1 MNNFTKKV
9 SALLI
14 VCLTTISQLYS
25 QTPSN
30 NCVVPCVTLKN
41 AIKVKYELD
50 FAYNRIG
57 LLKDS
62 IQNLQ
67 TTINKQDTIIQNKTA
82 EIKNLNTDLVASQGQ
97 TKEEKKRG
105 DVYQNEVDRQ
115 KRNKWI
121 AIVAGSV
128 TTLLSLI
135 FF

>member
-1 MNNFTKKV
+1 M
-9 SALLI
+9 
-14 VCLTTISQLYS
+14 
-25 QTPSN
+25 
-30 NCVVPCVTLKN
+30 PCATLKN

-62 IQNLQ
+62 MQNLQ
-67 TTINKQDTIIQNKTA
+67 TIISKKDTIIQNKTT
-82 EIKNLNTDLVASQGQ
+82 EIQNLNTSLIASQVQ

-105 DVYQNEVDRQ
+105 DVYQKEADKQ

>member
-1 MNNFTKKV
+1 M
-9 SALLI
+9 I

>member
-1 MNNFTKKV
+1 M
-9 SALLI
+9 I
-14 VCLTTISQLYS
+14 VCLTTIFQLYS

-30 NCVVPCVTLKN
+30 NCVVPCITLRN

-50 FAYNRIG
+50 FANSRIG

-62 IQNLQ
+62 VQNLQ
-67 TTINKQDTIIQNKTA
+67 TTISKKDTIIQNKNT
-82 EIKNLNTDLVASQGQ
+82 EIQNLNTNLIASQGQ

-105 DVYQNEVDRQ
+105 DVYEKETDRQ

-121 AIVAGSV
+121 AIVAGSI